1 MSQDPSTEQRYQ
13 MEPPEQGQN
22 YSVNIPLTTDVSLL
36 LIRFVKITTQ
46 CAGPVRGSGN
56 WHLLPCVV
64 SSSTLCPGTRR
75 HDEHLD
81 PEGPHQ
87 GLQEGQGGQDRRQQ
101 VRGRGEEGAVQ
112 EVGVRQGESEDE
124 RHEQV
129 FRAGW
134 SLPSTTIPTTQSTF
148 FNQLNF
154 PFCRF
159 SWWTVPRSCG
169 NASPSSSL
177 RAKDFP
183 RLSHWGSPSS
193 TSNTWSTYSGRC
205 FLKTVLFVS
214 SRFPEILKHKWHNI
228 LSFPASLLTRESLHR
243 LWSLTQARK
252 LGTVSPIHIS
262 PGMHYASHI
271 RLFLWSASIHISPG
285 IHPIWLN
292 WLKLTCKLYIWK
304 LKYYSPGEPCS
315 TL

>member
-1 MSQDPSTEQRYQ
+1 MFKRILENASQDPSTEQRYQ

-46 CAGPVRGSGN
+46 CAGPVRRSGN

-228 LSFPASLLTRESLHR
+228 LFFPASLLTRESLHR

-252 LGTVSPIHIS
+252 LGTGSPIHIS
-262 PGMHYASHI
+262 PGT
-271 RLFLWSASIHISPG
+271 
-285 IHPIWLN
+285 HPIWLN
-292 WLKLTCKLYIWK
+292 WLKLTCRNSKLYIWK
-304 LKYYSPGEPCS
+304 LKYHSPGEPCS